1 MDPSQLSRVI
11 PILRKTT
18 RQWQTPVVTQV
29 GKKRDPFQVLVS
41 CILSLRTRDP
51 VTEAASRRLFALAKT
66 PKKLLGLDPE
76 VIQQAIYPVAFYRNK
91 TRTLRDLSRELLEK
105 HEGKVPGNLVELL
118 KLKGVGRKTAN
129 LTLILGFDGMGICVD
144 THVHRITNR
153 WGYVSTRSPDE
164 TEMALRE
171 KLPKKYWKEI
181 NDLLV
186 IYGQNCCKPISPLC
200 SQCRI
205 ESYCEKVGVTK
216 HR

>member
-1 MDPSQLSRVI
+1 MGTEFFTLSILLDNSQLSKVI
-11 PILRKTT
+11 PALKKAA

-51 VTEAASRRLFALAKT
+51 VTEAASRRLFSLAKT
-66 PKKLLGLDPE
+66 PKKLLSLDAE
-76 VIQQAIYPVAFYRNK
+76 VIEKAIYPVAFYRNK
-91 TRTLRDLSRELLEK
+91 TRSLRDLSRELLEK
-105 HEGKVPGNLVELL
+105 HGGRVPGNLEELL

-144 THVHRITNR
+144 THVHRIANR
-153 WGYVSTRSPDE
+153 WGYVSTRSADE
-164 TEMALRE
+164 TEMQLRK

-186 IYGQNCCKPISPLC
+186 VFG
-200 SQCRI
+200 
-205 ESYCEKVGVTK
+205 
-216 HR
+216 